1 MNSELR
7 ALVRK
12 ELRSMMSTY
21 VVVLILVVLETWSAH
36 RYDTLSSVALLG
48 FLPAFLGAVTF
59 AQEKQGGTIRFLV
72 GLPVSRRRIFASK
85 LAVTAPV
92 VLALAA
98 VAFVLATRMI
108 LRDAHTSWVHWT
120 DATPLRLEIAL
131 VAAVCFIL
139 PAVLYAF
146 GVLLSLVVDTV
157 VIATLGAIA
166 LFAIVGGAFYLAYYE
181 VIGLFAG
188 FSDAAMSCVVAGSA
202 VLGVAVVV
210 GTLLVARRLFCGRAG
225 RERRPG

>member
-1 MNSELR
+1 LNSELR

-92 VLALAA
+92 VLAISVVVFMISARKIVLGIPWYATWTDETMRLHLA
-98 VAFVLATRMI
+98 VAL
-108 LRDAHTSWVHWT
+108 
-120 DATPLRLEIAL
+120 L
-131 VAAVCFIL
+131 VSFIPPAA
-139 PAVLYAF
+139 LYAF

-166 LFAIVGGAFYLAYYE
+166 LFAIVGGALYLAYYE